1 MHRYLRLLGVVLL
14 VLTLGFAGNALAQS
28 FSNVVVFGDSLS
40 DSGNAATGSGLPPGT
55 SFTTNP
61 DPVWA
66 EIVAGAF
73 GVSGAN
79 SRAGGSNYAFGGA
92 CMNPA
97 TPCDFGDV
105 PTVTEQIGQH
115 LSLRSGRL
123 DPNALYTIWGGLN
136 DIADSAQDDLRN
148 NRQNSPGHV
157 LAAAEVNAAQI
168 RRLREAGA
176 RHVVVFNMPDASLAP
191 FAVALGS
198 EAQAGLSALV
208 GQYNEKLY
216 AGIREN
222 EEGVVPININVAL
235 TALAANPGRYG
246 LTNTTGTAC
255 RAPIAAG
262 AVSIQCGPAGS
273 PFPVTYAPDTNNT
286 YLFADRSH
294 PSGAVHAMLASMVTS
309 TLAAPLQVSLAGEA
323 GVEAAVAHDG
333 VISAERASDFALP
346 VGSWRGYARGQFGG
360 SDLGAFARLG
370 EIESDMTVITLG
382 AGHRAGPDLSWGAA
396 LSIARHGNELSG
408 ANLDSDVVLGSLHGA
423 WRSGGLEVSV
433 ALSLGQTSVDVER
446 PVTLAAFTRTER
458 GSTEAAQF
466 GGEFDLGWT
475 LGASESLRHG
485 PFFGLSL
492 LNQEVKGFRE
502 NGNSSTAMNF
512 SDFSRNSLIA
522 RGGYRLGWS
531 IGGLRPYARIA
542 YEHELEDDPILVS
555 AGSNT
560 MPGRFSLPGFE
571 PTSSA
576 VSTDIGVS
584 AKLGERMSGLLG
596 YAGRFGEDSRS
607 NHRLSLA
614 LRIVF

>member
-1 MHRYLRLLGVVLL
+1 MPHHLRLLGVFILI
-14 VLTLGFAGNALAQS
+14 LGFAGSASAQS

-40 DSGNAATGSGLPPGT
+40 DSGNAAAASGQPLPPGT

-66 EIVAGAF
+66 EIIAGAF
-73 GVSGAN
+73 GASGQN
-79 SRAGGSNYAFGGA
+79 SLAGGPNYAFGGA

-97 TPCDFGDV
+97 TPCDFDDV
-105 PTVTEQIGQH
+105 RTVKEQIGQH
-115 LSLRSGRL
+115 LDTPSGRL

-136 DIADSAQDDLRN
+136 DIADSL
-148 NRQNSPGHV
+148 QNDRPNALGHV
-157 LAAAEVNAAQI
+157 LAAADVNAAQI

-191 FAVALGS
+191 FAVAKGPA
-198 EAQAGLSALV
+198 AQAGLSALV
-208 GQYNEKLY
+208 AQYNNKLY
-216 AGIREN
+216 AGIRER
-222 EEGVVPININVAL
+222 EDGIVPINIQGLLNEIV
-235 TALAANPGRYG
+235 ANPGRYG
-246 LTNTTGTAC
+246 LTNVTGTAC
-255 RAPIAAG
+255 GEPNAG
-262 AVSIQCGPAGS
+262 SALSIQCGPAGS
-273 PFPVTYAPDTNNT
+273 PFPVTYAPGANQT

-294 PSGAVHAMLASMVTS
+294 PSGAVHAMLASLVTS

-323 GVEAAVAHDG
+323 GAEAAVAHDG

-370 EIESDMTVITLG
+370 DIESDMTVITLG

-396 LSIARHGNELSG
+396 LSIARHENELSG
-408 ANLDSDVVLGSLHGA
+408 ANLDSDVALGSLHGA
-423 WRSGGLEVSV
+423 WRRGGLEVSV
-433 ALSLGQTSVDVER
+433 SLTLGQTSVDVER
-446 PVTLAAFTRTER
+446 PVTLGAFTRVER

-466 GGEFDLGWT
+466 GGEFDLGWV
-475 LGASESLRHG
+475 LGASEILRHG

-522 RGGYRLGWS
+522 RGGYRFAWS
-531 IGGLRPYARIA
+531 VGGLRPYARIA

-560 MPGRFSLPGFE
+560 MPGRFSIPGFT
-571 PTSSA
+571 PSSST
-576 VSTDIGVS
+576 VSTDLGVS
-584 AKLGERMSGLLG
+584 AKLGERASGLLG
-596 YAGRFGEDSRS
+596 YSGRFGEDSRRS
-607 NHRLSLA
+607 HRLSLA

>member
-1 MHRYLRLLGVVLL
+1 MPHHLRLIGVL
-14 VLTLGFAGNALAQS
+14 VLILSLGFAGNASAQS

-40 DSGNAATGSGLPPGT
+40 DSGNAAAASGLPLPPGT

-66 EIVAGAF
+66 EIIAGAF
-73 GVSGAN
+73 GASGQN
-79 SRAGGSNYAFGGA
+79 SLSRGPNYAFGGA

-97 TPCDFGDV
+97 TPCDFDDA

-115 LSLRSGRL
+115 LSLRGGRL

-136 DIADSAQDDLRN
+136 DIADSALGDPLN
-148 NRQNSPGHV
+148 ALGHV
-157 LAAAEVNAAQI
+157 LAAADVNAAQI

-191 FAVALGS
+191 FAAAQGPA
-198 EAQAGLSALV
+198 AQAGLSALV
-208 GQYNEKLY
+208 AEYNKKLY

-246 LTNTTGTAC
+246 LTNVTGTAC
-255 RAPIAAG
+255 GAPDAG
-262 AVSIQCGPAGS
+262 SALSIQCGPAGS
-273 PFPVTYAPDTNNT
+273 PFPVTYAPGANET

-294 PSGAVHAMLASMVTS
+294 PSGAVHAMLASLVTT

-323 GVEAAVAHDG
+323 GAEAAVAHDG

-360 SDLGAFARLG
+360 SDLGAFERLG
-370 EIESDMTVITLG
+370 DIESDMTVITLG

-396 LSIARHGNELSG
+396 LSIARHENELSG
-408 ANLDSDVVLGSLHGA
+408 ANLDSDVALGSLHGA

-433 ALSLGQTSVDVER
+433 SLTLGQTSVDVER
-446 PVTLAAFTRTER
+446 PVTLGAFTRVER

-492 LNQEVKGFRE
+492 LNQEVQGFRE

-522 RGGYRLGWS
+522 RGGYRFAWS

-560 MPGRFSLPGFE
+560 MPGRFSIPGFT
-571 PTSSA
+571 PSSST
-576 VSTDIGVS
+576 VSTDLGVS
-584 AKLGERMSGLLG
+584 AKLGERASGLVG
-596 YAGRFGEDSRS
+596 YSGRFGEDSRRS
-607 NHRLSLA
+607 HRLSLA

>member
-1 MHRYLRLLGVVLL
+1 MPHHLRLLGVL
-14 VLTLGFAGNALAQS
+14 VLILSLGFAGSALAQS

-40 DSGNAATGSGLPPGT
+40 DSGNAAAASGLPLPPGT

-66 EIVAGAF
+66 EIIAGAF
-73 GVSGAN
+73 GASGQN
-79 SRAGGSNYAFGGA
+79 SLAGGPNYAFGGA

-97 TPCDFGDV
+97 TPCDFDDV

-115 LSLRSGRL
+115 LSLRGGRL

-136 DIADSAQDDLRN
+136 DIADSALGDPLN
-148 NRQNSPGHV
+148 ALGHV
-157 LAAAEVNAAQI
+157 LAAADVNAAQI

-191 FAVALGS
+191 FAVAQGPA
-198 EAQAGLSALV
+198 AQAGLSALV
-208 GQYNEKLY
+208 AEYNKKLY

-235 TALAANPGRYG
+235 GALAANPGRYG
-246 LTNTTGTAC
+246 LTNVTGTAC
-255 RAPIAAG
+255 GEPDAG
-262 AVSIQCGPAGS
+262 SALSIQCGPAGS
-273 PFPVTYAPDTNNT
+273 PFPVTYAPGANET

-294 PSGAVHAMLASMVTS
+294 PSGAVHAMLASLVTS

-323 GVEAAVAHDG
+323 GAEAAVAHDG
-333 VISAERASDFALP
+333 AISAERTADFALP

-360 SDLGAFARLG
+360 SDLGALPRLG
-370 EIESDMTVITLG
+370 DIESDMTVITLG

-396 LSIARHGNELSG
+396 LSIARHENELSG
-408 ANLDSDVVLGSLHGA
+408 ANLDSDVALGSLHGA

-433 ALSLGQTSVDVER
+433 SLTLGQTSVDVER
-446 PVTLAAFTRTER
+446 PVTLGAFTRVER

-502 NGNSSTAMNF
+502 KGNSSTAMNY

-531 IGGLRPYARIA
+531 VGGLRPYARIA

-560 MPGRFSLPGFE
+560 MPGRFSIPGFT
-571 PTSSA
+571 PSSST
-576 VSTDIGVS
+576 VSADLGVS
-584 AKLGERMSGLLG
+584 AKLGERASGLVG
-596 YAGRFGEDSRS
+596 YSGHFGEDSRRS
-607 NHRLSLA
+607 HRLSLA
-614 LRIVF
+614 LRIAF

>member
-1 MHRYLRLLGVVLL
+1 MPHHLRLLGVL
-14 VLTLGFAGNALAQS
+14 VLILSLGFAGNALAQS

-40 DSGNAATGSGLPPGT
+40 DSGNAAAASGLPLPPGT

-66 EIVAGAF
+66 EIIAGAF
-73 GVSGAN
+73 GASGQN
-79 SRAGGSNYAFGGA
+79 SLAGGPNYAFGGA

-97 TPCDFGDV
+97 TPCDFDDV
-105 PTVTEQIGQH
+105 LTVTEQIGQH
-115 LSLRSGRL
+115 LSLRGGRL

-136 DIADSAQDDLRN
+136 DIADSALGDPLN
-148 NRQNSPGHV
+148 ALGHV
-157 LAAAEVNAAQI
+157 LAAADVNAAQI

-191 FAVALGS
+191 FAVAQGPA
-198 EAQAGLSALV
+198 AQAGLSALV
-208 GQYNEKLY
+208 AEYNKKLY

-235 TALAANPGRYG
+235 GALAANPGRYG
-246 LTNTTGTAC
+246 LTNVTGTAC
-255 RAPIAAG
+255 GEPDAG
-262 AVSIQCGPAGS
+262 SALSIQCGPAGS
-273 PFPVTYAPDTNNT
+273 PFPVTYAPGANET

-294 PSGAVHAMLASMVTS
+294 PSGAVHAMLASLVTS

-323 GVEAAVAHDG
+323 GAEAAVAHDG
-333 VISAERASDFALP
+333 AISAERTADFALP

-360 SDLGAFARLG
+360 SDLGALPRLG
-370 EIESDMTVITLG
+370 DIESDMTVITLG

-396 LSIARHGNELSG
+396 LSIARHENELSG
-408 ANLDSDVVLGSLHGA
+408 ANLDSDVALGSLHGA

-433 ALSLGQTSVDVER
+433 SLTLGQTSVDVER
-446 PVTLAAFTRTER
+446 PVTLGAFTRVER

-475 LGASESLRHG
+475 LGASEILRHG

-502 NGNSSTAMNF
+502 NGNSSTAMNY

-531 IGGLRPYARIA
+531 VGGLRPYARIA

-560 MPGRFSLPGFE
+560 MPGRFSIPGFT
-571 PTSSA
+571 PSSST
-576 VSTDIGVS
+576 VSADLGVS
-584 AKLGERMSGLLG
+584 AKLGERASGLVG
-596 YAGRFGEDSRS
+596 YSGRFGEDSRRS
-607 NHRLSLA
+607 HRLSLA
-614 LRIVF
+614 LRIAF

>member
-1 MHRYLRLLGVVLL
+1 MPHHLRLLGVL
-14 VLTLGFAGNALAQS
+14 VLILSLGFAGSALAQS

-40 DSGNAATGSGLPPGT
+40 DSGNAAAASGLPLPPGT

-66 EIVAGAF
+66 EIIAGAF
-73 GVSGAN
+73 GASGQN
-79 SRAGGSNYAFGGA
+79 SLAGGPNYAFGGA

-97 TPCDFGDV
+97 TPCDFDDV
-105 PTVTEQIGQH
+105 LTVTEQIGQH
-115 LSLRSGRL
+115 LSLRGGRL

-136 DIADSAQDDLRN
+136 DIADSALGDPLN
-148 NRQNSPGHV
+148 ALGHV
-157 LAAAEVNAAQI
+157 LAAADVNAAQI

-191 FAVALGS
+191 FAVAQGPA
-198 EAQAGLSALV
+198 AQAGLSALV
-208 GQYNEKLY
+208 AEYNKKLY

-235 TALAANPGRYG
+235 GALAANPGRYG
-246 LTNTTGTAC
+246 LTNVTGTAC
-255 RAPIAAG
+255 GEPDAG
-262 AVSIQCGPAGS
+262 SALSIQCGPAGS
-273 PFPVTYAPDTNNT
+273 PFPVTYAPGANET

-294 PSGAVHAMLASMVTS
+294 PSGAVHAMLASLVTS

-323 GVEAAVAHDG
+323 GAEAAVAHDG

-370 EIESDMTVITLG
+370 ESEADMTVITLG

-396 LSIARHGNELSG
+396 LSIARHENELSG
-408 ANLDSDVVLGSLHGA
+408 ATLDSDVALGSLHGA

-433 ALSLGQTSVDVER
+433 ALTLGQTSVDVER

-466 GGEFDLGWT
+466 GGEFDLGWV

-502 NGNSSTAMNF
+502 SGNSSTAMNF

-560 MPGRFSLPGFE
+560 MPGRFSIPGFT
-571 PTSSA
+571 PSSST
-576 VSTDIGVS
+576 VSTDLGVS
-584 AKLGERMSGLLG
+584 AKLGERASGLVG
-596 YAGRFGEDSRS
+596 YSGRFGEDSRRS
-607 NHRLSLA
+607 HRLSLA

>member
-1 MHRYLRLLGVVLL
+1 MPHHLRLLGVL
-14 VLTLGFAGNALAQS
+14 VLILSLGFAGNALAQS

-40 DSGNAATGSGLPPGT
+40 DSGNAAAASGLPLPPGT

-66 EIVAGAF
+66 EIIAGAF
-73 GVSGAN
+73 GASGQN
-79 SRAGGSNYAFGGA
+79 SLAGGPNYAFGGA

-97 TPCDFGDV
+97 TPCDFDDV

-115 LSLRSGRL
+115 LSLRGGRL

-136 DIADSAQDDLRN
+136 DIADSALGDPLN
-148 NRQNSPGHV
+148 ALGHV
-157 LAAAEVNAAQI
+157 LAAADVNAAQI

-191 FAVALGS
+191 FAVAQGPA
-198 EAQAGLSALV
+198 AQAGLSALV
-208 GQYNEKLY
+208 AEYNKKLY

-235 TALAANPGRYG
+235 GALAANPGRYG
-246 LTNTTGTAC
+246 LTNVTGTAC
-255 RAPIAAG
+255 GEPDAG
-262 AVSIQCGPAGS
+262 SALSIQCGPAGS
-273 PFPVTYAPDTNNT
+273 PFPVTYAPGANET

-294 PSGAVHAMLASMVTS
+294 PSGAVHAMLASLVTS

-323 GVEAAVAHDG
+323 GAEAAVAHDG
-333 VISAERASDFALP
+333 AISAERTADFALP

-370 EIESDMTVITLG
+370 DIESDMTVITLG

-396 LSIARHGNELSG
+396 LSIARHENELSG
-408 ANLDSDVVLGSLHGA
+408 ANLDSDVALGSLHGA

-433 ALSLGQTSVDVER
+433 SLTLGQTSVDVER
-446 PVTLAAFTRTER
+446 PVTLGAFTRVER

-502 NGNSSTAMNF
+502 NGNSSTAMNY

-531 IGGLRPYARIA
+531 VGGLRPYARIA

-560 MPGRFSLPGFE
+560 MPGRFSIPGFT
-571 PTSSA
+571 PSSST
-576 VSTDIGVS
+576 VSADLGVS
-584 AKLGERMSGLLG
+584 AKLGERASGLVG
-596 YAGRFGEDSRS
+596 YSGRFGEDSRRS
-607 NHRLSLA
+607 HRLSLA
-614 LRIVF
+614 LRIAF

>member
-1 MHRYLRLLGVVLL
+1 MPHHLRLLGVVVLI
-14 VLTLGFAGNALAQS
+14 LTLGFAGSASAQS

-40 DSGNAATGSGLPPGT
+40 DSGNAAHALGLPPGT

-66 EIVAGAF
+66 EIIAGAF
-73 GVSGAN
+73 GASGQN
-79 SRAGGSNYAFGGA
+79 SLAGGPNYAFGGA

-97 TPCDFGDV
+97 TPCDFDDV

-115 LSLRSGRL
+115 LAARGGSL

-136 DIADSAQDDLRN
+136 DIADSALGDPLN
-148 NRQNSPGHV
+148 ALGHV
-157 LAAAEVNAAQI
+157 LAAADVNAAQI

-191 FAVALGS
+191 FAVAQGPA
-198 EAQAGLSALV
+198 AQAGLSALV
-208 GQYNEKLY
+208 AEYNKKLY

-235 TALAANPGRYG
+235 GALAANPGRYG
-246 LTNTTGTAC
+246 LTNVTGTAC
-255 RAPIAAG
+255 GEPDAG
-262 AVSIQCGPAGS
+262 SALSIQCGPAGS
-273 PFPVTYAPDTNNT
+273 PFPVTYAPGANET

-294 PSGAVHAMLASMVTS
+294 PSGAVHAMLASLVTS

-323 GVEAAVAHDG
+323 GAEAAVAHDG
-333 VISAERASDFALP
+333 AISAERTADFALP

-360 SDLGAFARLG
+360 SDLGALPRLG
-370 EIESDMTVITLG
+370 DIESDMTVITLG

-396 LSIARHGNELSG
+396 LSIARHENELSG
-408 ANLDSDVVLGSLHGA
+408 ANLDSDVALGSLHGA

-433 ALSLGQTSVDVER
+433 SLTLGQTSVDVER

-502 NGNSSTAMNF
+502 SGNSSTAMNF

-531 IGGLRPYARIA
+531 VGGLRPYARIA
-542 YEHELEDDPILVS
+542 YEHELEDDPILIS

-560 MPGRFSLPGFE
+560 MPGRFSIPGFT
-571 PTSSA
+571 PSSST
-576 VSTDIGVS
+576 VSADLGVS
-584 AKLGERMSGLLG
+584 AKLGERASGLVG
-596 YAGRFGEDSRS
+596 YSGRFGEDSRRS
-607 NHRLSLA
+607 HRLSLA
-614 LRIVF
+614 LRIAF

>member
-1 MHRYLRLLGVVLL
+1 MPHHLRLLGVL
-14 VLTLGFAGNALAQS
+14 VLILSLGFAGSALAQS

-40 DSGNAATGSGLPPGT
+40 DSGNAAAASGLPLPPGT

-66 EIVAGAF
+66 EIIAGAF
-73 GVSGAN
+73 GASGQN
-79 SRAGGSNYAFGGA
+79 SLAGGPNYAFGGA

-97 TPCDFGDV
+97 TPCDFDDV

-115 LSLRSGRL
+115 LSLRGGRL

-136 DIADSAQDDLRN
+136 DIADSALGDPLN
-148 NRQNSPGHV
+148 ALGHV
-157 LAAAEVNAAQI
+157 LAAADVNAAQI

-191 FAVALGS
+191 FAVAQGPA
-198 EAQAGLSALV
+198 AQAGLSALV
-208 GQYNEKLY
+208 AEYNKKLY

-235 TALAANPGRYG
+235 GALAANPGRYG
-246 LTNTTGTAC
+246 LTNVTGTAC
-255 RAPIAAG
+255 GEPDAG
-262 AVSIQCGPAGS
+262 SALSIQCGPAGS
-273 PFPVTYAPDTNNT
+273 PFPVTYAPGANET

-294 PSGAVHAMLASMVTS
+294 PSGAVHAMLASLVTS

-323 GVEAAVAHDG
+323 GAEAAVAHDG
-333 VISAERASDFALP
+333 AISAERTADFALP

-360 SDLGAFARLG
+360 SDLGALPRLG
-370 EIESDMTVITLG
+370 DIESDMTVITLG

-396 LSIARHGNELSG
+396 LSIARHENELSG
-408 ANLDSDVVLGSLHGA
+408 ANLDSDVALGSLHGA

-433 ALSLGQTSVDVER
+433 SLTLGQTSVDVER
-446 PVTLAAFTRTER
+446 PVTLGAFTRVER

-502 NGNSSTAMNF
+502 KGNSSTAMNY

-531 IGGLRPYARIA
+531 VGGLRPYARIA

-560 MPGRFSLPGFE
+560 MPGRFSIPGFT
-571 PTSSA
+571 PSSST
-576 VSTDIGVS
+576 VSADLGVS
-584 AKLGERMSGLLG
+584 AKLGERASGLVG
-596 YAGRFGEDSRS
+596 YSGRFGEDSRRS
-607 NHRLSLA
+607 HRLSLA
-614 LRIVF
+614 LRIAF

>member
-1 MHRYLRLLGVVLL
+1 MLRHLRLIGVL
-14 VLTLGFAGNALAQS
+14 VLILSLGFAGNASAQS

-40 DSGNAATGSGLPPGT
+40 DSGNAAQALGLPPGT

-66 EIVAGAF
+66 EIIAGAF
-73 GVSGAN
+73 GASGQN
-79 SRAGGSNYAFGGA
+79 SLAGGPNYAFGGA

-97 TPCDFGDV
+97 TPCDFDNV
-105 PTVTEQIGQH
+105 LTVTEQIGLH
-115 LSLRSGRL
+115 LQGGSA
-123 DPNALYTIWGGLN
+123 DPGALYTIWGGLN
-136 DIADSAQDDLRN
+136 DIADSLKNDRPNAL
-148 NRQNSPGHV
+148 GHV
-157 LAAAEVNAAQI
+157 LAAADVNAAQI

-191 FAVALGS
+191 FAVAKGPA
-198 EAQAGLSALV
+198 AQAGLSALV
-208 GQYNEKLY
+208 AQYNNKLY
-216 AGIREN
+216 AGIRER
-222 EEGVVPININVAL
+222 EDGIVPINIQGLLNEIV
-235 TALAANPGRYG
+235 ANPGRYG
-246 LTNTTGTAC
+246 LTNVTGTAC
-255 RAPIAAG
+255 GEPDAG
-262 AVSIQCGPAGS
+262 SALSIQCGPVGS
-273 PFPVTYAPDTNNT
+273 TFPVTYAPGANET

-294 PSGAVHAMLASMVTS
+294 PSGAVHAMLASLVTS

-323 GVEAAVAHDG
+323 GAEAAVAHDG

-370 EIESDMTVITLG
+370 DIESDMTVITLG

-396 LSIARHGNELSG
+396 LSIARHENELSG
-408 ANLDSDVVLGSLHGA
+408 ANLDSDVALGSLHGA

-433 ALSLGQTSVDVER
+433 SLTLGQTSVDVER
-446 PVTLAAFTRTER
+446 PVTLGAFTRVER

-475 LGASESLRHG
+475 LGDSESLRHG
-485 PFFGLSL
+485 LFFGLSL

-522 RGGYRLGWS
+522 RGGYRFAWS
-531 IGGLRPYARIA
+531 VGGLRPYARIA

-560 MPGRFSLPGFE
+560 MPGRFSIPGFT
-571 PTSSA
+571 PSSST
-576 VSTDIGVS
+576 VSTDLGVS
-584 AKLGERMSGLLG
+584 AKLGERVSGLVG
-596 YAGRFGEDSRS
+596 YSGRFGEDSRRS
-607 NHRLSLA
+607 HRLSLA
-614 LRIVF
+614 LRIAF

>member
-1 MHRYLRLLGVVLL
+1 MPHHLRLLGVL
-14 VLTLGFAGNALAQS
+14 VLILSLGFAGSALAQS

-66 EIVAGAF
+66 EIIAGAF
-73 GVSGAN
+73 GASGAN
-79 SRAGGSNYAFGGA
+79 SRAGGPNYAFGGA

-97 TPCDFGDV
+97 TLCEQDLS

-115 LSLRSGRL
+115 LAARDGSL

-136 DIADSAQDDLRN
+136 DIADSASSN
-148 NRQNSPGHV
+148 PATAPGHV
-157 LAAAEVNAAQI
+157 LAAADVNAKQI
-168 RRLREAGA
+168 HRLREAGA
-176 RHVVVFNMPDASLAP
+176 RHVVVFNMPDASVAP
-191 FAVALGS
+191 FAVSLGPIV
-198 EAQAGLSALV
+198 QAGLSALV
-208 GQYNEKLY
+208 AEYNKKLY
-216 AGIREN
+216 AGIRES
-222 EEGVVPININVAL
+222 EQGVVPINIHAAL
-235 TALAANPGRYG
+235 GALAANPGRYG
-246 LTNTTGTAC
+246 LTNVTGTAC
-255 RAPIAAG
+255 GAPNAME
-262 AVSIQCGPAGS
+262 AVSIKCGPAGS

-294 PSGAVHAMLASMVTS
+294 PSGAVHAMLASLVTS

-323 GVEAAVAHDG
+323 GAEAAVAHDG

-360 SDLGAFARLG
+360 SDLGALPRLG
-370 EIESDMTVITLG
+370 DIESDMTVITLG

-396 LSIARHGNELSG
+396 LSIARHENELSG
-408 ANLDSDVVLGSLHGA
+408 ATLDSDVALASLHGA

-446 PVTLAAFTRTER
+446 PVTLGAFTRVER

-475 LGASESLRHG
+475 LSASEILRHG

-502 NGNSSTAMNF
+502 SGNSSTAMNF

-531 IGGLRPYARIA
+531 VGGLRPYARIA

-560 MPGRFSLPGFE
+560 MPGRFSIPGFT
-571 PTSSA
+571 PSSSA
-576 VSTDIGVS
+576 VSTDLGVS
-584 AKLGERMSGLLG
+584 AKLGERMSGLVG

-607 NHRLSLA
+607 SHRLSLA
-614 LRIVF
+614 LRIAF

>member
-1 MHRYLRLLGVVLL
+1 MPHHLRLIGVL
-14 VLTLGFAGNALAQS
+14 VLILSLGFAGSALAQS

-40 DSGNAATGSGLPPGT
+40 DSGNAAAASGLPLPPGT

-66 EIVAGAF
+66 EIIAGAF
-73 GVSGAN
+73 GASGQN
-79 SRAGGSNYAFGGA
+79 SLAGGPNYAFGGA

-97 TPCDFGDV
+97 TPCDFDDV
-105 PTVTEQIGQH
+105 LTVTEQIGQH
-115 LSLRSGRL
+115 LSLRGGRL

-136 DIADSAQDDLRN
+136 DIADSALGDPLN
-148 NRQNSPGHV
+148 ALGHV
-157 LAAAEVNAAQI
+157 LAAADVNAAQI

-191 FAVALGS
+191 FAVAQGPA
-198 EAQAGLSALV
+198 AQAGLSALV
-208 GQYNEKLY
+208 AEYNKKLY

-246 LTNTTGTAC
+246 LTNVTGTAC
-255 RAPIAAG
+255 RAPIVAG

-273 PFPVTYAPDTNNT
+273 PFPVTYAPGANET

-294 PSGAVHAMLASMVTS
+294 PSGAVHAMLASLVTT

-323 GVEAAVAHDG
+323 GVEAAMAHDG
-333 VISAERASDFALP
+333 VISAERTADFALP

-370 EIESDMTVITLG
+370 DIESDMTVITLG

-396 LSIARHGNELSG
+396 LSIARHENELSG
-408 ANLDSDVVLGSLHGA
+408 ANLDSDVALGSLHGA

-433 ALSLGQTSVDVER
+433 ALTLGQTSVDVER
-446 PVTLAAFTRTER
+446 PVTLGAFTRVER

-466 GGEFDLGWT
+466 GGEFDLGWV

-502 NGNSSTAMNF
+502 NGNSSTAMNY

-531 IGGLRPYARIA
+531 VGGLRPYARIA

-560 MPGRFSLPGFE
+560 MPGRFSIPGFT
-571 PTSSA
+571 PSSST
-576 VSTDIGVS
+576 VSADLGVS
-584 AKLGERMSGLLG
+584 AKLGERASGLVG
-596 YAGRFGEDSRS
+596 YSGRFGEDSRRS
-607 NHRLSLA
+607 HRLSLA